1 MLLSD
6 KIKNIAQPICK
17 FWEFS

>member
-6 KIKNIAQPICK
+6 KIKNFIRAT
-17 FWEFS
+17 F